1 MTDRIKG
8 ITITFRGDTTQLSK
22 ALTTVRKEAN
32 STRKELKAIDYAL
45 KFNPN
50 NITLL
55 TQKQQLLKQ
64 RVSETADRIKVL
76 KAEQQRMANDPSVDK
91 KSAEYRKLER
101 EIVKAESQQRQFAR
115 EMVKFGGSARLTQL
129 SNGLT
134 TVGKKLTGVTR
145 NARLAAGAIAGMAL
159 FKGFERLKTLD
170 EVSTS
175 LEKLGYKGEHLE
187 SIMEDAKGS
196 VSGTRFALTDMA
208 KVAQG
213 ALGSGVEDK
222 YKLGDYLGRVGDLAQ
237 VAGID
242 VQSMGAMMNKALSKG
257 TVDAKLLNQMNANGI
272 PIYTLLAQ
280 HLGVTTD
287 ELQKMVRTGKVGFDD
302 LYQATEKYNGL
313 AQEMGT
319 NTFSGAVTVL
329 GQQFGLIGASF
340 LEGAY
345 EPMKEGVQGIVQK
358 LKELQENGTI
368 KEWGN
373 AAGEAIRYFVEWFRT
388 GEAEIDNMT
397 PKAQGLV
404 TAFSPVV
411 KTIGSLVK
419 FFIGLPAP
427 VKGAV
432 AAFALFG
439 GPLLTV
445 AGGLL
450 KIVNMGV
457 GLMKLVKIVGSLS
470 SAFTLLTGFNPIA
483 LAIVAGIAA
492 VIAIGVALYKNWD
505 KIKSGAITV
514 KDAVVGAFQRMRD
527 TLRGVFE
534 AIFKIVTAP
543 FRKAWEIIKGVIE
556 KIKGAFKFKI
566 SLPKIKLPHFSIKP
580 KGWKFGDLLKGDIP
594 SLGIDWYAKGGIF
607 TRPTII
613 GNKGFGEAGA
623 EAALPLSALWKEM
636 DGMFM
641 RMADSIVNGVSMSMA
656 LQNAGMGGEIH
667 IDNYLY
673 PNGPKMG
680 EETVRMYDQYKKILG

>member
-1 MTDRIKG
+1 MADRIKG
-8 ITITFRGDTTQLSK
+8 ITIQFNGDTTNLSR
-22 ALTTVRKEAN
+22 AITQVRKESKGLFN
-32 STRKELKAIDYAL
+32 ELKEIDREL

-50 NITLL
+50 NVALL
-55 TQKQQLLKQ
+55 GQKQQVLTQ
-64 RVSETADRIKVL
+64 RVAASRHELAKL
-76 KAEQQRMANDPSVDK
+76 KEEQQKIAADPSVDK
-91 KSAEYRKLER
+91 KSAEWRKLER
-101 EIVKAESQQRQFAR
+101 EILKAERQTRAAAR
-115 EMVKFGGSARLTQL
+115 EMVKFGGSAKLTAV

-404 TAFSPVV
+404 TAFSPLV

-419 FFIGLPAP
+419 FFVGLPAP

-457 GLMKLVKIVGSLS
+457 GLIRLTKIVGSLS

-492 VIAIGVALYKNWD
+492 VIAAGVALYKNWD
-505 KIKSGAITV
+505 TIKSGAITV

-527 TLRGVFE
+527 TLVGVFK
-534 AIFKIVTAP
+534 AIFSIITYP
-543 FRKAWEIIKGVIE
+543 FRKGWEIIRGIIE
-556 KIKGAFKFKI
+556 KIKGAFNFKV
-566 SLPKIKLPHFSIKP
+566 SLPKIKLPHFRIKP
-580 KGWKFGDLLKGDIP
+580 RGWKLGDLLEGSIP

-623 EAALPLSALWKEM
+623 EAALPLDLLWNQM
-636 DGMFM
+636 DSMFM
-641 RMADSIVNGVSMSMA
+641 HMADNIVNGMSTAMA
-656 LQNAGMGGEIH
+656 LQGAGQGGEIT
-667 IDNYLY
+667 IPIYLY
-673 PNGPKMG
+673 PSGPKMG
-680 EETVRMYDQYKKILG
+680 EETVRMYDQYKKVLG